1 MFRIFHNTSFDVIK
15 WWRHAAIATVAVIL
29 IGLGSFIFTGGVNYS
44 IEFTGGTLVQVSF
57 AEPPDPAQLRAT
69 IGDAEIAQ
77 FGDPTEYTIRI
88 QGATDTTGDAA
99 TESVAR
105 EVAARL
111 TSQYGADG
119 FSIERS
125 EAVSPKVGAELA
137 RGAVIAMTLAALVT
151 LIYLAIRFEWR
162 FGLSAVLSTGHDV
175 LVTLAFIKLLDIE
188 VSLTV
193 VAAILTLL
201 GYSGNDTII
210 IFDRVRENLK
220 KARKEALYD
229 TLNRSINETLP
240 RSVLTH
246 ATTLVA
252 TLALL
257 IFAGE
262 VLRPFAWVM
271 TFGIF
276 VATFSSMYVASPVL
290 LYIERRFPRTEGDKG
305 HVSARAARQVS
316 MAEGGRSSP
325 EAATAPMKGGK
336 PAKGAKAPP
345 TKESDRTP
353 AKR

>member
-1 MFRIFHNTSFDVIK
+1 MFRIFHNTSFDFIK
-15 WWRHAAIATVAVIL
+15 WWRQAAIATIAFIV
-29 IGLGSFIFTGGVNYS
+29 IGLGSFIVTGGVNYS
-44 IEFTGGTLVQVSF
+44 IEFTGGTLVQVKF
-57 AEPPDPAQLRAT
+57 AQAPDVAELRST
-69 IGDAEIAQ
+69 LGRAEITQ

-88 QGATDTTGDAA
+88 QGEESDTSDAA
-99 TESVAR
+99 TEQVAR
-105 EVAARL
+105 EVASAL
-111 TSQYGADG
+111 TAKYGAEG
-119 FSIERS
+119 FTIERS
-125 EAVSPKVGAELA
+125 ESVGPKVGEELA

-162 FGLSAVLSTGHDV
+162 FGLAAVLSTGHDV
-175 LVTLAFIKLLDIE
+175 LVTLAFIKLMNIE

-220 KARKEALYD
+220 KARKESLYD

-257 IFAGE
+257 FFAGE

-276 VATFSSMYVASPVL
+276 MATFSSMYVASPLL
-290 LYIERRFPRTEGDKG
+290 LYIERRFPRTDGDKA
-305 HVSARAARQVS
+305 HVSARAARQAPA
-316 MAEGGRSSP
+316 AESGPPAPLKGSKPPKAKSP
-325 EAATAPMKGGK
+325 N
-336 PAKGAKAPP
+336 
-345 TKESDRTP
+345 KENDRTT
-353 AKR
+353 AGR